1 MPTAKKTTVANGK
14 LAVVVTGAAGHA
26 AALLGALEAL
36 EAAGT
41 KPDLVVGASGG
52 AMAAAL
58 YAAAGEAGPARDA
71 LYKMVTEYSWQELAD
86 IDFGALR
93 NLASR
98 PHEVSGFVAGETLFS
113 ALRAT
118 PIGNK
123 GFQHTALPLY
133 VLATDLNTGDAMVF
147 ANETRDALGEDAA
160 YTVFA
165 RTDADL
171 ARVNV
176 ATAVRASMSVPGLFA
191 PVSLDYYCLVDGAL
205 RLRRALA
212 VAAAQPGVDRVL
224 WLHAG
229 LEFADGFSLVCDYAG
244 QSFASGLLQTL
255 SVAAA
260 DAFDPHTA
268 DPALAG
274 KTVRFVNLAT
284 ASVGAGDLTKTQALY
299 ESGKRTTAELLAT
312 AEGFLGGEANASAKA
327 LAAVV
332 DEADGPRWQPVVGAG
347 GGNVLAVTD
356 RNPTIQREF
365 SYELDEYLKNAGIER
380 LAAREPIGAVLWAK
394 QQAERRVG
402 LLKLACFY
410 LVRGTGCLCRAV
422 TGGLRTAWKAVG
434 ADKLCTSATK
444 ATESAALNLLGTLGG
459 KKS

>member
-1 MPTAKKTTVANGK
+1 MPTAKKTTQANGK

-36 EAAGT
+36 EAAGQ
-41 KPDLVVGASGG
+41 KPDLLVGASGG
-52 AMAAAL
+52 ALAASL
-58 YAAAGEAGPARDA
+58 YAAGGEAGPAREA
-71 LYKMVTEYSWQELAD
+71 LYGLVSANSWQELAD

-98 PHEVSGFVAGETLFS
+98 PHEVSGFVRGEALFG
-113 ALRAT
+113 ALRGT
-118 PIGNK
+118 LLGNK
-123 GFQHTALPLY
+123 GFQHTAIPLF
-133 VLATDLNTGDAMVF
+133 VVATELNTGDAMVF
-147 ANETRDALGEDAA
+147 GNETRDSLGEDAA
-160 YTVFA
+160 YTTFA
-165 RTDADL
+165 RTEADL

-176 ATAVRASMSVPGLFA
+176 ATAVRASMGVPGLFA
-191 PVSLDYYCLVDGAL
+191 PVSLDYYCLVDGSL
-205 RLRRALA
+205 RARRALA
-212 VAAAQPGVDRVL
+212 VAAAQPGVERVL

-229 LEFADGFSLVCDYAG
+229 LEYADGFSLVCDYAG
-244 QSFASGLLQTL
+244 QSFAAGLLQTL

-299 ESGKRTTAELLAT
+299 ESGRRSLTDLMTTAD
-312 AEGFLGGEANASAKA
+312 GFLAGEAKTAATA

-332 DEADGPRWQPVVGAG
+332 DEADGPRWQATVGAG
-347 GGNVLAVTD
+347 GNNTLAVTD

-365 SYELDEYLKNAGIER
+365 GYELDEYLKNAGIER
-380 LAAREPIGAVLWAK
+380 LAAREPIGAMPWAK
-394 QQAERRVG
+394 AQAEAKVG
-402 LLKLACFY
+402 LLKLAAFY
-410 LVRGTGCLCRAV
+410 LVKGCGCVCRATTKGV
-422 TGGLRTAWKAVG
+422 RHVWLAVG
-434 ADKLCTSATK
+434 ADRLYAKCATATS
-444 ATESAALNLLGTLGG
+444 SAMLNLLGTLGG